1 MNPVTT
7 TPQAAGSGMQ
17 ATASALR
24 PAPVTDKFRWRSIK
38 TRMTI
43 FTLIIFLISILSLT
57 FYVSRALREDMQRL
71 LGEHQFSTVSFLAD
85 EVNQALDERLRLLEA
100 LAGIASPA
108 VLRNTA
114 ALRAFLEQRPRL
126 QSLFNGG
133 VVLLDLDGTAIAE
146 APFSEGRIGVNFM
159 DHDGVATAL
168 KEGQSTIGK
177 PHVAK
182 GKKFPEFI
190 MAVPIRDTQGKV
202 IGALSGLTDLGKPN
216 FLDKITESRYGPTG
230 GYLLVAPQYR
240 LVVTASDKSRTMEAL
255 PASGINPAIDRF
267 IQGYEGSAVL
277 VNPLGV
283 EVLASAKGIP
293 VAGWYASVALPTA
306 EAFAPIYALQRR
318 MLLATL
324 FFTLL
329 ASGLTWWMLRRQLAP
344 MLGAVKTLAILSDT
358 NQPLEPLP
366 IASQDEIGELV
377 GGFNRLL
384 ETLKQRETAL
394 QEGEALK
401 QAILNS
407 VVDEIAVL
415 DHTGMIVMLNQRWRR
430 FNLENGCESGQL
442 VAGVNVGA
450 NYFAVCQAAV
460 VSASDGAQEALDG
473 IRAVSEGR
481 LPGFSQEYPC
491 HSPKNERWFSMS
503 VTPLDGS
510 LKGGVVIAHT
520 DITER
525 KRVEA
530 ERRELTERLTVTNRA
545 LEQASR
551 MKTDFIANVTHE
563 LRTPLNSIIGF
574 AELLKDEVPGPLD
587 PKQAQFVAD
596 ILASGEGLL
605 TVVERILEMSRLD
618 TAGGA
623 LEREPVD
630 IGAAIEE
637 RVAAHR
643 RAAEARGLTVRTDV
657 AQEVGSA
664 DLVPQSLRRML
675 DALLDN
681 AIKFNR
687 EGGAVA
693 VSARRE
699 DGWLEI
705 AAADT
710 GIGIARED
718 LAKLFKPLTQL
729 DAGLARRHGGI
740 GMGLALAQRLAEL
753 HGGTI
758 EVESEPGNGSTFTLR
773 LPLEKHHKE
782 HS

>member
-1 MNPVTT
+1 
-7 TPQAAGSGMQ
+7 
-17 ATASALR
+17 
-24 PAPVTDKFRWRSIK
+24 
-38 TRMTI
+38 MTI
-43 FTLIIFLISILSLT
+43 FTLVIFLISILSLT
-57 FYVSRALREDMQRL
+57 FYVSRALRGDMQRL

-108 VLRNTA
+108 VVRSTA

-133 VVLLDLDGTAIAE
+133 VMFLDLDGTAIAD
-146 APFSEGRIGVNFM
+146 ASFSEGRTGVNFM
-159 DHDGVATAL
+159 DHDGVAAAL

-216 FLDKITESRYGPTG
+216 FLDKITESRYGTTG

-255 PASGINPAIDRF
+255 PASGINPMIDRF
-267 IQGYEGSAVL
+267 VQGYEGSAVL
-277 VNPLGV
+277 VNPLGM

-293 VAGWYASVALPTA
+293 VVGWYASVVLPTA
-306 EAFAPIYALQRR
+306 EAFAPIYALQQR
-318 MLLATL
+318 MRLATI

-344 MLGAVKTLAILSDT
+344 MLGAAKTLATLSGT
-358 NQPLEPLP
+358 KQSWQSLP
-366 IASQDEIGELV
+366 IDRQDEIGELV

-394 QEGEALK
+394 QESEALK

-430 FNLENGCESGQL
+430 FNRENGFESGQL

-473 IRAVSEGR
+473 IRAVSAGR

-491 HSPKNERWFSMS
+491 HSPKHERWLSMS
-503 VTPLDGS
+503 VTPLDGA
-510 LKGGVVIAHT
+510 LKGGVVIALA

-530 ERRELTERLTVTNRA
+530 DRRELTERLTVTNRA

-551 MKTDFIANVTHE
+551 MKMDLMANVTHE

-574 AELLKDEVPGPLD
+574 AELLKDEIPGPLN
-587 PKQAQFVAD
+587 PKQAQFAAD
-596 ILASGEGLL
+596 ILESGQRLL
-605 TVVERILEMSRLD
+605 AVVDRILEMSRLD
-618 TAGGA
+618 TAGAA

-637 RVAAHR
+637 RVVAHR
-643 RAAEARGLTVRTDV
+643 KAVEARGLTVRTDV
-657 AQEVGSA
+657 AQEVGSV
-664 DLVPQSLRRML
+664 DLAPQSLRRML

-681 AIKFNR
+681 AIKFNS
-687 EGGAVA
+687 EGGTFS
-693 VSARRE
+693 VSARRA
-699 DGWLEI
+699 GGALEI
-705 AAADT
+705 AVADT

-718 LAKLFKPLTQL
+718 LAKLFKPLAQL
-729 DAGLARRHGGI
+729 DAGLARRHSGI

-758 EVESEPGNGSTFTLR
+758 EVDSEPGKGSTFTLR
-773 LPLEKHHKE
+773 LPMEKH
-782 HS
+782 S